1 MEAAKSEAVSEAEK
15 TQAKTSPKKV
25 ASKKTSTGEKVVDA
39 ANFIIDW
46 ACIIFFLLI
55 LMFSLYAIYDSVK
68 VYHEA
73 GLPEEVKQYIS
84 EEDGERYIDLEG
96 LRQKNPDIIGWLT
109 LEGTT
114 IDYPILQTN
123 NNQYYL
129 SHNYL
134 KEYAYSGSIYV
145 DWQNSNDFSD
155 DYTLV
160 YGHNTNNEVM
170 FGPLKDYNNDKFFNE
185 HTTGKLYTLHG
196 TYKLTVNAE
205 FVTDKDDDNVY
216 DVGSIK
222 NKGDT
227 VRGYIKEKALH
238 YRDIDPEYKILAL
251 STCHGQA
258 NMRQVVYVSF
268 DPNNPIK
275 KK

>member
-15 TQAKTSPKKV
+15 AQAKTSPKKV

-170 FGPLKDYNNDKFFNE
+170 FGPLKNYNIDKFFNE

-196 TYKLTVNAE
+196 TYNLTVNAE
-205 FVTDKDDDNVY
+205 LVTDKDDDNVY
-216 DVGSIK
+216 DVSSIK
-222 NKGDT
+222 NKGDA
-227 VRGYIKEKALH
+227 VRSYAKEKALH
-238 YRDIDPEYKILAL
+238 YRDMNPEYKILAL
-251 STCHGQA
+251 STCQGQA

>member
-15 TQAKTSPKKV
+15 AQAKTSPKKV

-84 EEDGERYIDLEG
+84 EEDGERYIDIEG

-170 FGPLKDYNNDKFFNE
+170 FGPLKDYNNDNFFNE
-185 HTTGKLYTLHG
+185 HTAGKLYTLHG

-205 FVTDKDDDNVY
+205 LVTDKDDDNVY

-227 VRGYIKEKALH
+227 VRSYIKEKALH
-238 YRDIDPEYKILAL
+238 YRDMNPEYKILAL
-251 STCHGQA
+251 STCQGQA

>member
-15 TQAKTSPKKV
+15 TQAKASPKKV

-73 GLPEEVKQYIS
+73 GLPEEAKQYIS

-160 YGHNTNNEVM
+160 YGHNTNNEAM
-170 FGPLKDYNNDKFFNE
+170 FGPLKEYNNDKFFNE

-196 TYKLTVNAE
+196 TYNLTVNAE
-205 FVTDKDDDNVY
+205 FVTDKDDDGVY

-227 VRGYIKEKALH
+227 VRSYIKEKASH
-238 YRDIDPEYKILAL
+238 YREMNPEYKILAL